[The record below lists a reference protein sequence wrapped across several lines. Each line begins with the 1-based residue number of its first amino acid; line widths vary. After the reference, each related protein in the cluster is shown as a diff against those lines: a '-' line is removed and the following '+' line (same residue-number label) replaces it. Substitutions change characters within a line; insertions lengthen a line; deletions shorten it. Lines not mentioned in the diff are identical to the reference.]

1 MKNGVS
7 AHLATPN
14 IYRCSAFQ
22 QDFNDK
28 PEIGQAGT
36 QCVSITRFVDQSRTR
51 YIYTYNCVKICV
63 NMATN
68 LDLDNSLILRAQKA
82 GKHKTKKET
91 VTQALIEYAERR
103 EQRKIKELFG
113 SIEYDESYDYK
124 AHRSRK

>member
-1 MKNGVS
+1 
-7 AHLATPN
+7 
-14 IYRCSAFQ
+14 
-22 QDFNDK
+22 
-28 PEIGQAGT
+28 
-36 QCVSITRFVDQSRTR
+36 
-51 YIYTYNCVKICV
+51 
-63 NMATN
+63 MATN